1 MAGFSDYL
9 ENKVLDYVFSGGS
22 FSQPGTKH
30 VALFTTAP
38 GDDGTGGTE
47 CSGTGYA
54 RQSVTLS
61 TSGSA
66 TTNSGAV
73 EFPTAG
79 SSWGT
84 IVAAGVYDASTSG
97 NLLAFNNL
105 TASKTIGSGDVFRIN
120 AGDLDI
126 TLD

>member
-9 ENKVLDYVFSGGS
+9 ENAVLGYVFSGAS
-22 FSQPGTKH
+22 FSQPGTKY
-30 VALFTTAP
+30 VSLFTVAP
-38 GDDGTGGTE
+38 GEDGTGGTE
-47 CSGTGYA
+47 VSGTGYA
-54 RQSVTLS
+54 RQSVTLT

-79 SSWGT
+79 SAWGT
-84 IVAAGVYDASTSG
+84 IVAAAVYDASSSG
-97 NLLAFNNL
+97 NMLCFNNL
-105 TASKTIGSGDVFRIN
+105 TASKTIASGDVFRIN